1 MYIQGPSNVHASQ
14 SVRAPHKASGSA
26 AAGSSSSVQAADE
39 LDISSEADLVSQVR
53 DLPDI
58 REDKVARIR
67 QQIQNGTYDTDAK
80 LEAALGKFL
89 DEFEG

>member
-1 MYIQGPSNVHASQ
+1 MYIQGPGNVHASQ
-14 SVRAPHKASGSA
+14 SVRAPHKSNGPV
-26 AAGSSSSVQAADE
+26 AAGSTSSVSGADE
-39 LDISSEADLVSQVR
+39 LDISSEADMVSRVR

-89 DEFEG
+89 DEFDG